1 MSAYRMY
8 ILIWGQ
14 IQGREDF
21 EAADDVAAIRIA
33 GALYD
38 TYTVLEAPGGEIPLG
53 ASTSLIFFVGARVKC
68 NRRIPHSPPSD
79 NPLKQGASMI
89 PTLLQCGDCF
99 PLANAIDRGGLSSR
113 WLRRRARQ
121 GARSMQCCARQ
132 HVASA
137 GQVFRKTNI
146 Q

>member
-8 ILIWGQ
+8 FLIWGQ

-33 GALYD
+33 GVLYA
-38 TYTVLEAPGGEIPLG
+38 TYTVLEAPGGEFLWAPRHC
-53 ASTSLIFFVGARVKC
+53 SSSSLGARVKC
-68 NRRIPHSPPSD
+68 NRRILHSPPSD

-99 PLANAIDRGGLSSR
+99 PL
-113 WLRRRARQ
+113 
-121 GARSMQCCARQ
+121 
-132 HVASA
+132 
-137 GQVFRKTNI
+137 T
-146 Q
+146 